1 MKHKKDMKE
10 TVNIRLKIKQIH
22 SGYVRTR
29 DIPKT
34 RSQLA
39 YYKSIINKPMNGYA
53 VVYAEE
59 LNEDI

>member
-1 MKHKKDMKE
+1 MKE

-59 LNEDI
+59 LNEEI